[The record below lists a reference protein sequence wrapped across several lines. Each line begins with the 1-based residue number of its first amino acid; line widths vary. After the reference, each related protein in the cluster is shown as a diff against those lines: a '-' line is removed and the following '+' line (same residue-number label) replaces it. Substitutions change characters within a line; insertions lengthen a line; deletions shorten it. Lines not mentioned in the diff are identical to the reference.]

1 MNMDDKTDVCSRT
14 EKRVATLA
22 RFFVANKLTF
32 DEFCE
37 NALQFL
43 VWGGRKCWLQ
53 VILSLAPEVQSAL
66 RTYSA
71 AILVNGY
78 EPPAR
83 ANLAGLPTE
92 EEVNAKRA
100 EMLPEY
106 MALAQ
111 VIANHS
117 VPK

>member
-1 MNMDDKTDVCSRT
+1 MHVNDKTDVCSRT

-37 NALQFL
+37 NALHIL

-53 VILSLAPEVQSAL
+53 VILSLTPEVQSAL
-66 RTYSA
+66 RTYCA

-78 EPPAR
+78 DPPAR
-83 ANLAGLPTE
+83 ANLAGVPTE
-92 EEVNAKRA
+92 EELNAKRA
-100 EMLPEY
+100 ELLPEY

-111 VIANHS
+111 AITNHS
-117 VPK
+117 APK